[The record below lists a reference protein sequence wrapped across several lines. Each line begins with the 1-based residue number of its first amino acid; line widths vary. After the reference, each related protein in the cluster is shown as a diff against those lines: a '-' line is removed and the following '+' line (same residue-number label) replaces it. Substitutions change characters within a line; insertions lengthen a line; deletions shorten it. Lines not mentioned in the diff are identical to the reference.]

1 MAPTQRRK
9 PLQRGQGVAEAD
21 GSTILAAPREFTDGV
36 LLSEADDAAGALD
49 ALKSHIVQLISGIPV
64 QVQVQRQHTVTD
76 IHADMN
82 QLQVCIW
89 RLKHMANSGGSGMRG
104 SAQVTAASAL
114 SCALCPCYAK
124 HELSLGTSRCTGPNT
139 A

>member
-21 GSTILAAPREFTDGV
+21 ESRILAAPREFTDSV

-49 ALKSHIVQLISGIPV
+49 ALKSHIVKLISGIPV
-64 QVQVQRQHTVTD
+64 QVQVQRQHTITD

-89 RLKHMANSGGSGMRG
+89 RLKHMATSGGSGMRG
-104 SAQVTAASAL
+104 SAQVTAGGESEERERRE
-114 SCALCPCYAK
+114 SEK
-124 HELSLGTSRCTGPNT
+124 RERGEKEGE
-139 A
+139 